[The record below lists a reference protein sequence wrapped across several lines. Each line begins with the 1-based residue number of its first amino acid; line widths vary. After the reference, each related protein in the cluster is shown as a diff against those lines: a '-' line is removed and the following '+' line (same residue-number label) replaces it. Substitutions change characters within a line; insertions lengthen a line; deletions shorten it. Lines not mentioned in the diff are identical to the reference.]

1 MQQRREKLRETVG
14 DGGSAVFADAECVLD
29 FAVYRAEKGEDFG
42 KRLENIKQ
50 SAENSSNETA
60 EMISDFE
67 REWHKTEPMLSRF
80 MRGARLEEL
89 TAIFARLGPLW
100 KYGEKAEFFAEINRG
115 ETLLEHMWITEIPR
129 IKNIF

>member
-1 MQQRREKLRETVG
+1 MKRLVTVAVLFLLTLSVCIISLFVVQQ
-14 DGGSAVFADAECVLD
+14 
-29 FAVYRAEKGEDFG
+29 KGEDFG

-50 SAENSSNETA
+50 SAENSSYETA
-60 EMISDFE
+60 EMIAGFE

-100 KYGEKAEFFAEINRG
+100 EYGEKAEFFAEINRG
-115 ETLLEHMWITEIPR
+115 EILLEHMWITEIPR
-129 IKNIF
+129 LKNIF

>member
-1 MQQRREKLRETVG
+1 MKRLVTVAVLFLLTLSVCIISLFVVQQ
-14 DGGSAVFADAECVLD
+14 
-29 FAVYRAEKGEDFG
+29 KGEDFG

-50 SAENSSNETA
+50 SAENGSDETA
-60 EMISDFE
+60 EMIAGFE

-100 KYGEKAEFFAEINRG
+100 EYGEKAEFFAEINRG
-115 ETLLEHMWITEIPR
+115 EILLEHMWITEIPR
-129 IKNIF
+129 LKNIF